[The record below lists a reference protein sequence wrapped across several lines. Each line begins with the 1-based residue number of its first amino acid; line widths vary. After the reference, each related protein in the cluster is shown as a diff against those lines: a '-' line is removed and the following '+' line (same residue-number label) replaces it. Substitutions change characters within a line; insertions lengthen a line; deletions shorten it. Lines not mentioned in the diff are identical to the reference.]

1 MCGCNG
7 KGRGPEPNVLRQ
19 RSYNFDSKGREL
31 PHPAGYYLV
40 PANEFA
46 CVVARRQWTPS
57 IMNAYPF
64 VPLLQVPRNPC
75 APASPARRR

>member
-31 PHPAGYYLV
+31 PHPAGCRLL
-40 PANEFA
+40 PGP
-46 CVVARRQWTPS
+46 RQRIRVRGRATAVDS
-57 IMNAYPF
+57 F
-64 VPLLQVPRNPC
+64 DHE
-75 APASPARRR
+75 